1 MSAIS
6 QMLVILGLASL
17 FHALVTALRW
27 MDLANTTSAYSAH
40 EFSAIAT
47 KLHLNPDLP
56 IDIKI
61 ETLTAVFLA
70 CFGLVLSSEALKP
83 VAWSFWAGNIEKEG
97 GAANPFR
104 ALEDRP
110 NYLDVRAK
118 RKEFAE
124 WARDGGV
131 AS

>member
-1 MSAIS
+1 MRSWLFS
-6 QMLVILGLASL
+6 QVQN
-17 FHALVTALRW
+17 TA
-27 MDLANTTSAYSAH
+27 DFVSAYSAH

-47 KLHLNPDLP
+47 KIHVKPDLP
-56 IDIKI
+56 LDIKL

-70 CFGLVLSSEALKP
+70 CFGLVLGSEPLKP
-83 VAWSFWAGNIEKEG
+83 VAWNVWAGNIEKDG

-104 ALEDRP
+104 VLEDRS
-110 NYLDVRAK
+110 NYLDIRAK

-124 WARDGGV
+124 WARDGET

>member
-1 MSAIS
+1 
-6 QMLVILGLASL
+6 MLKDTY
-17 FHALVTALRW
+17 HANVV
-27 MDLANTTSAYSAH
+27 SAYSAH
-40 EFSAIAT
+40 EFSAIAA
-47 KLHLNPDLP
+47 KVHVKPDLP
-56 IDIKI
+56 LDIKL

-70 CFGLVLSSEALKP
+70 CFGLVLGSEPLKP
-83 VAWSFWAGNIEKEG
+83 IAWNVWAGNIEKEG

-110 NYLDVRAK
+110 NYLDIRTK